1 MWLSP
6 KIPYPAS
13 PPPSRPNRRSPA
25 LRRRPAVIQPTS
37 SGERRVPSPPLSETG
52 IAPDHPYQRTAVV
65 CPPPK
70 GCPQVAAYAAL
81 PAHEN
86 LQYDIPPHTSLP
98 SPTHPFSNQL
108 CGASAPTPGGFPS
121 KRPLIENW
129 VKGKAGMGGREIQ
142 PAQVLE
148 RCARWPEVYPV
159 DLSFVRP
166 LLGGLVVRRPG
177 RGAADNK
184 RGDYSRAHESP
195 CGRPRGYAQGRL
207 DSH

>member
-1 MWLSP
+1 MGSVHYCLFSPFYVPSARSYVRTYVRMWLSP
-6 KIPYPAS
+6 KILYPAS

-25 LRRRPAVIQPTS
+25 LRRRPAVIQPTF
-37 SGERRVPSPPLSETG
+37 SGNRGVPAHPFRRRALPQTTHIE
-52 IAPDHPYQRTAVV
+52 RTAVV

-121 KRPLIENW
+121 
-129 VKGKAGMGGREIQ
+129 
-142 PAQVLE
+142 
-148 RCARWPEVYPV
+148 
-159 DLSFVRP
+159 
-166 LLGGLVVRRPG
+166 RRPPYREG
-177 RGAADNK
+177 GEGES
-184 RGDYSRAHESP
+184 GDGGTGDTASA
-195 CGRPRGYAQGRL
+195 GT
-207 DSH
+207 

>member
-1 MWLSP
+1 MSTLVFLLVFTLCPKLRTYVCMWLSP

-25 LRRRPAVIQPTS
+25 LRRRPAVIQPTF
-37 SGERRVPSPPLSETG
+37 SGNRGVPAHPFRRRALPQTTH
-52 IAPDHPYQRTAVV
+52 IKRTAVV

-121 KRPLIENW
+121 
-129 VKGKAGMGGREIQ
+129 
-142 PAQVLE
+142 
-148 RCARWPEVYPV
+148 
-159 DLSFVRP
+159 
-166 LLGGLVVRRPG
+166 RRPPYREG
-177 RGAADNK
+177 GEGES
-184 RGDYSRAHESP
+184 GDGGTGDTASA
-195 CGRPRGYAQGRL
+195 GT
-207 DSH
+207 

>member
-1 MWLSP
+1 MLGGKTGLVWEVSTTVFLLLFTLCPKLRTYVCMWLSP

-52 IAPDHPYQRTAVV
+52 IAPDHPYQRTAVL

-98 SPTHPFSNQL
+98 PPTHPFSNQL

-121 KRPLIENW
+121 RRPSYREG
-129 VKGKAGMGGREIQ
+129 VKGKAGMGEREIP

-148 RCARWPEVYPV
+148 
-159 DLSFVRP
+159 
-166 LLGGLVVRRPG
+166 
-177 RGAADNK
+177 
-184 RGDYSRAHESP
+184 
-195 CGRPRGYAQGRL
+195 
-207 DSH
+207 